1 MKFVCNALITH
12 PSSLFRD
19 GLQRILAQ
27 TAIKVLY
34 SGPSIDEELLDK
46 LRAAPLD
53 IWIVGADE
61 IDDTIEKQWR
71 RARAKLPRLKAIL
84 LVRHCSIEQ
93 LLKVVK
99 AGFSGYVDQ
108 EIECGRLVKMLQVVI
123 SGDTALQGVLL
134 DGVALSMDQRG
145 DDHSIAG
152 RDWRC
157 IQTRHGRTLRRRECA
172 VTTFH
177 PPKLA
182 SLDHRVAGGTP
193 VDVDVFDAEDDLA
206 GANSGKALSS
216 KDIAFSHLSKRE
228 KDILRLLT
236 EGASNKIIANRID
249 ITEATVK
256 VHIKSCLRKLR
267 LHNRTQAAIWASR
280 HLLTVEASN

>member
-1 MKFVCNALITH
+1 MKSVCNALITH

-46 LRAAPLD
+46 LRAAPFD

-61 IDDTIEKQWR
+61 VDDTIEKQWR
-71 RARAKLPRLKAIL
+71 RARAKLPRLKAVM

-93 LLKVVK
+93 LLKVVN

-108 EIECGRLVKMLQVVI
+108 QIECERLTKMLQVVI
-123 SGDTALQGVLL
+123 SGDTALQGQLL

-145 DDHSIAG
+145 DDHSSAG
-152 RDWRC
+152 RDWEC
-157 IQTRHGRTLRRRECA
+157 MQPRHDRVLQPKEFA

-193 VDVDVFDAEDDLA
+193 IAEDDLA

-216 KDIAFSHLSKRE
+216 KDMAFSRLSKRE
-228 KDILRLLT
+228 KDILHLLT

-249 ITEATVK
+249 IAEATVK

-280 HLLTVEASN
+280 HLPTVEASN